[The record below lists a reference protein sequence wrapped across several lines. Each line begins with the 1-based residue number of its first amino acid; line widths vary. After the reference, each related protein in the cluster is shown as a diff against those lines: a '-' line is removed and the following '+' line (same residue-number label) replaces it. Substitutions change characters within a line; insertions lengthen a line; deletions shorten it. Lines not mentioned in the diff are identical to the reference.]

1 MAKKTWIEKMNP
13 EMTPEVKL
21 LERPFGGF
29 PVGAKLLIPTPSMVK
44 EYIYSIPRGESRTAK
59 EMRAD
64 LAAQNGAD
72 TTCPLCSGMFLR
84 IVAEAAN
91 ELGEPVPVWRMIAEK
106 SPTRKKLSFD
116 LSELDEKR
124 VEEGLSA

>member
-1 MAKKTWIEKMNP
+1 MNP
-13 EMTPEVKL
+13 EMVPELKL
-21 LERPFGGF
+21 LKKPFGGF
-29 PVGAKLLIPTPSMVK
+29 PLGAKLLIPTPSMIK
-44 EYIYSIPRGESRTAK
+44 EYIYSIPHGESRTTL

-64 LAAQNGAD
+64 LAAENGAD

-91 ELGEPVPVWRMIAEK
+91 EAGEPVPVWRMIDEK

-116 LSELDEKR
+116 VSELDEKR
-124 VEEGLSA
+124 AAEGLAA